1 MVRKILYFSVC
12 VVLLLNLACLKVS
25 ANDDQAYDFEYIL
38 ENECEPNKQEDGSV
52 KITITQTD
60 TNKKQ
65 GFAPKPAYNAAAA
78 EDFI

>member
-52 KITITQTD
+52 IW
-60 TNKKQ
+60 KKPD
-65 GFAPKPAYNAAAA
+65 GTACKNNS
-78 EDFI
+78 EEESN